1 MSQKAFKT
9 SSSMKDLDDSAL
21 THLLCDGNR
30 EAFDEI
36 YERYWLKLYMASIKR
51 IKSSDDAKDI
61 VQDLFVSLWMK
72 KETLVINRSLSS
84 YLYMAIKYKVIN
96 YIEANIVKN
105 NYLNSLNKAVMDYDN
120 STYETINF
128 QDMEKLLDSGINNLT
143 PKVKEV
149 FELSRKKNLSVK
161 EISQKLNVSDQTI
174 KNQISKALKSLR
186 VHLQNV
192 SAGLFSF
199 LFFIFL

>member
-1 MSQKAFKT
+1 MSQKAFKG
-9 SSSMKDLDDSAL
+9 SSSIKNLDDSEL
-21 THLLCDGNR
+21 TYLLCDGNR
-30 EAFDEI
+30 EAFNEI
-36 YERYWLKLYMASIKR
+36 YERYWLKLYRASIKR

-61 VQDLFVSLWMK
+61 VQDLFISLWMK
-72 KETLVINRSLSS
+72 RETLVINRSLSS
-84 YLYMAIKYKVIN
+84 YLYTAIKYKVIN
-96 YIEANIVKN
+96 HIEANIVKN

-128 QDMEKLLDSGINNLT
+128 QDMEKLLDSGISNLT

-149 FELSRKKNLSVK
+149 FELSRKKHLSVN
-161 EISQKLNVSDQTI
+161 EIAQKLNVSDQTI

-199 LFFIFL
+199 LISIL

>member
-1 MSQKAFKT
+1 MSQKAFKG
-9 SSSMKDLDDSAL
+9 SNSIKNLDDSEL
-21 THLLCDGNR
+21 TYLLCDGNR
-30 EAFDEI
+30 EAFNEI
-36 YERYWLKLYMASIKR
+36 YERYWLKLYRASIKR

-61 VQDLFVSLWMK
+61 VQDLFISLWMK
-72 KETLVINRSLSS
+72 RETLVINRSLSS
-84 YLYMAIKYKVIN
+84 YLYTAIKYKVIN
-96 YIEANIVKN
+96 HIEANIVKN

-120 STYETINF
+120 STYETIDF

-149 FELSRKKNLSVK
+149 FELSRKKHLSVN
-161 EISQKLNVSDQTI
+161 EIAQKLNVSDQTI

-199 LFFIFL
+199 LISIL